1 MTATTIGMSRSLVEV
16 LAGCPSPDGDGAAEA
31 AAGGDGVA
39 SADAA
44 GVALAAT
51 AAVALGDGAGA
62 YVNPVVP
69 RSRSPSTADADVH
82 RTSYVPTSSW
92 ASASVIFL
100 ASAASTWPPDA
111 IWAPA
116 AFRTT
121 IELLEGSRASV
132 KVATISAGALVTVE
146 PFAGVIVSSSAWPRT
161 AAGAARAT
169 MTAAAASRLTDR
181 PRPGRGA
188 RVMAAS
194 VRATPPSRWGPNGP
208 KTGIDRDRVGG
219 DGPGRFT
226 PTGVGLRRSLDQAA
240 WCVAPPCWP
249 LSRLVPATA

>member
-1 MTATTIGMSRSLVEV
+1 M
-16 LAGCPSPDGDGAAEA
+16 LAGWPLPDGDGATDA
-31 AAGGDGVA
+31 ATDGDGVA
-39 SADAA
+39 ATDAA
-44 GVALAAT
+44 GVALAA
-51 AAVALGDGAGA
+51 ADGLALGVGAGA

-69 RSRSPSTADADVH
+69 RSRSPSRADAVVQ
-82 RTSYVPTSSW
+82 RTWYVPASSGG
-92 ASASVIFL
+92 SASVIFL

-111 IWAPA
+111 IWAPL

-121 IELLEGSRASV
+121 IELLEGSSGSV
-132 KVATISAGALVTVE
+132 NVATISVGAVVTVE

-169 MTAAAASRLTDR
+169 MNATAASRLTDR

-208 KTGIDRDRVGG
+208 KQGSTGTAWEATVPVDSPRQESDGG
-219 DGPGRFT
+219 VPLG
-226 PTGVGLRRSLDQAA
+226 QAA

-249 LSRLVPATA
+249 LSRLVPATATPMSISQ

>member
-39 SADAA
+39 AA
-44 GVALAAT
+44 GAA
-51 AAVALGDGAGA
+51 
-62 YVNPVVP
+62 
-69 RSRSPSTADADVH
+69 
-82 RTSYVPTSSW
+82 
-92 ASASVIFL
+92 
-100 ASAASTWPPDA
+100 
-111 IWAPA
+111 
-116 AFRTT
+116 
-121 IELLEGSRASV
+121 
-132 KVATISAGALVTVE
+132 VTVE

-194 VRATPPSRWGPNGP
+194 VRATP
-208 KTGIDRDRVGG
+208 
-219 DGPGRFT
+219 
-226 PTGVGLRRSLDQAA
+226 L
-240 WCVAPPCWP
+240 
-249 LSRLVPATA
+249 